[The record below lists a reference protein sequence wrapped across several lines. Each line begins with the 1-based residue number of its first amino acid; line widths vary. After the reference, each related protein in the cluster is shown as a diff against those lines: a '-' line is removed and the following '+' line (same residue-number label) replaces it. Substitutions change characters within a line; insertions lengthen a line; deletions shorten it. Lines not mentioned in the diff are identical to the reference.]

1 MAPFLQPDL
10 LWDFRLPRVKSINV
24 SGHKYGL
31 APLGVGW
38 VVWRDT
44 AELPEELIFPVNY
57 LGGEMPTFGINFS
70 RPGSQVVASTTTS
83 CASAGRA
90 TAGSSRT
97 PRTSPCTSR
106 TGSRTWGRSG

>member
-1 MAPFLQPDL
+1 M
-10 LWDFRLPRVKSINV
+10 KSINV

-44 AELPEELIFPVNY
+44 AELPEELIFRVNY

-70 RPGSQVVASTTTS
+70 RPGSQVV
-83 CASAGRA
+83 CQYYNFLRLGREGS
-90 TAGSSRT
+90 AGSSRT
-97 PRTSPCTSR
+97 PRTWRSTSPTESR
-106 TGSRTWGRSG
+106 RWGRSR